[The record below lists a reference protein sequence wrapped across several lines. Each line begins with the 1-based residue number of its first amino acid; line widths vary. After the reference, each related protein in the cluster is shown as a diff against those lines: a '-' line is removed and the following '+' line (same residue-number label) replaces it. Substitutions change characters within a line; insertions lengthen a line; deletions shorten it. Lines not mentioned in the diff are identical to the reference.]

1 MAIWLLFNKYL
12 LFYHSNININ
22 FFRMDTNKNMKIL
35 SDKNANIIRITPLNP
50 FLNIMYNNLSSI
62 YQSNYI
68 KIRKIKTIYVII

>member
-1 MAIWLLFNKYL
+1 
-12 LFYHSNININ
+12 
-22 FFRMDTNKNMKIL
+22 MDTNKNMKIL